1 MKSFWQELPVPFTIL
16 APMEGVTDV
25 VFRQII
31 NEIGRPDVF
40 FTEFTNCDGLVSV
53 GSEKVAQSLRF
64 FNNQRPVVA
73 QLWGANPETFFL
85 SAQFCKDLGFSGIDI
100 NMGCPDKSMPK
111 KGACSALINNP
122 SLAKEIILAAKKGSG
137 TLPVSVKTRLA
148 SSDLK
153 SQEWFSFLLEQD
165 LAALT
170 IHLRTVEELSKVPA
184 HWEYMLK
191 IINLRNKI
199 APKTL
204 IIGNGDISSYS
215 DVEDKYKL
223 YGCEGYMIGRGV
235 FTNPWI
241 FNKNVDTNISILDR
255 LDLYLHHIQLYE
267 DTWGGLKNPANLKK
281 FSKSYIN
288 NFPEASFLREKIMQ
302 CKNTKEMI
310 EVISICKET
319 LKQKRDLINPPK
331 LL

>member
-25 VFRQII
+25 VFREIIAQI
-31 NEIGRPDVF
+31 GKPDVF
-40 FTEFTNCDGLVSV
+40 FTEFTSCDGLVSV
-53 GSEKVAQSLRF
+53 GSEKVAQSLKF
-64 FNNQRPVVA
+64 FNSQKPVVA

-85 SAQFCKDLGFSGIDI
+85 SAQYCKELGFSGIDI

-122 SLAKEIILAAKKGSG
+122 SLAKEIIQATKKGGG

-148 SSDLK
+148 VSDLK
-153 SQEWFSFLLEQD
+153 SQDWFSFLLEQD

-184 HWEYMLK
+184 HWEYMSK
-191 IINLRNKI
+191 IMNIRNKI

-204 IIGNGDISSYS
+204 IVGNGDVISYAE
-215 DVEDKYKL
+215 VEKKYKL
-223 YGCEGYMIGRGV
+223 YGCDGYMIGRGV
-235 FTNPWI
+235 FTNPWV
-241 FNKNVDTNISILDR
+241 FNKTVNTRNISTLDR
-255 LDLYLHHIQLYE
+255 LDLYLRHIKLF
-267 DTWGGLKNPANLKK
+267 DNTWESLKNPANLKK

-288 NFPEASFLREKIMQ
+288 NFSEASRLREKIMQ
-302 CKNTKEMI
+302 SKNTKEMI
-310 EVISICKET
+310 ET
-319 LKQKRDLINPPK
+319 INAYK
-331 LL
+331 NNMQTTNNTAI

>member
-1 MKSFWQELPVPFTIL
+1 MKSFWQELPVPFAIL

-31 NEIGRPDVF
+31 AQIGKPDVF
-40 FTEFTNCDGLVSV
+40 FTEFTSCDGLVSV
-53 GSEKVAQSLRF
+53 GSEKVAQSLKF
-64 FNNQRPVVA
+64 FNSQKPVVA
-73 QLWGANPETFFL
+73 QLWGSNPETFFL
-85 SAQFCKDLGFSGIDI
+85 SAQYCKELGFSGIDI

-122 SLAKEIILAAKKGSG
+122 SLAKEIIMAAKKGG

-148 SSDLK
+148 SNDLK
-153 SQEWFSFLLEQD
+153 SQDWFSFLLEQD

-191 IINLRNKI
+191 IMNLRNKI

-204 IIGNGDISSYS
+204 IVGNGDVSSYAEI
-215 DVEDKYKL
+215 EDKYKL

-235 FTNPWI
+235 FTNPWV
-241 FNKNVDTNISILDR
+241 FNKTVNTGNITTLDR
-255 LDLYLHHIQLYE
+255 LDLYLRHIKLF
-267 DTWGGLKNPANLKK
+267 DSTWGGLKNPANLKK

-288 NFPEASFLREKIMQ
+288 NFSEASLLREKIMLS
-302 CKNTKEMI
+302 KNTKEMTEI
-310 EVISICKET
+310 ISAYKKTLNKKE
-319 LKQKRDLINPPK
+319 RFN
-331 LL
+331 